1 MLGVVRMSI
10 SGKLF
15 SNTHQIIGKIKFEV
29 QHALNIL

>member
-1 MLGVVRMSI
+1 MATSD
-10 SGKLF
+10 KLF